1 MNKIKFTSLSLL
13 LVGVLT
19 LTSCSSW
26 GVPGAAKD
34 ALRRDFPNAQRIE
47 WDKQDNGLFEVEFFN
62 AGIKTKVL
70 YSPEGTAE
78 FVEET
83 LRFTLL
89 PEAVKKQVR
98 QYFPAQEI
106 EDIYRRTDAE
116 GNVRYAV
123 EIGDVER
130 LFGEDGR
137 YIGPFDA
144 LAPQVVPA
152 PLDTALSVVD
162 TTRI

>member
-1 MNKIKFTSLSLL
+1 M
-13 LVGVLT
+13 
-19 LTSCSSW
+19 TSCSSW

-34 ALRRDFPNAQRIE
+34 ALRRDFPNAQRVE

-78 FVEET
+78 FSEET

-89 PEAVKKQVR
+89 PEVV
-98 QYFPAQEI
+98 PAQEI
-106 EDIYRRTDAE
+106 EAIYRRTDAE
-116 GNVRYAV
+116 GNVCYAV

-144 LAPQVVPA
+144 LAPQTVPA
-152 PLDTALSVVD
+152 PTDTASSVVD
-162 TTRI
+162 TTQM